1 MLRGEVRMVNL
12 DPTLGSEAAKTRP
25 AVIVSNDAL
34 NTVTMA
40 LERGVVTVAPITS
53 NVKRVYPFQVLVSP
67 GVSGLSVASKIQA
80 EQIRA
85 VSVSRIG
92 ARLGHITAEENERL
106 DIAMRL
112 HLDL

>member
-1 MLRGEVRMVNL
+1 MVDL
-12 DPTLGSEAAKTRP
+12 GPTLGNEAATTRP

-34 NTVTMA
+34 NAVTMA

-80 EQIRA
+80 EQVRA
-85 VSVSRIG
+85 KSVT
-92 ARLGHITAEENERL
+92 RLISLRTQG
-106 DIAMRL
+106 
-112 HLDL
+112 